1 MKKLLFIL
9 PVLFFSLTIYAQQ
22 SGNGKVKIYLKTISC
37 IKESAD
43 DIFDF
48 DGKGNEVF
56 VTFFYSVASSNG
68 TTRYVNKIT
77 SAVYGDVNGRPA
89 RYKAGTAGNNG
100 GIKAGDVVYANPN
113 TAAMM
118 PIGDERF
125 NGQFMFDAELGP
137 TDIITVVPVLWE
149 WDNDTKNTQNSFE
162 SFLFGS
168 FNSINVHTA
177 PVAQKFNPVSWP
189 FIYSDGTNCI
199 DLAGMSRILQG
210 VNGIAGNRPL
220 GMALN
225 GTYNPSM
232 FVMNQNI
239 LKNWKS
245 VTDLY
250 QEECRFYY
258 NESYLGNIRD
268 HGNYDIT
275 IHIDYTAPLNTV
287 TAPVK
292 ISKRPNTVIAIN
304 PSVADTWKGTWS
316 GTQTNDYGLYPQAV
330 SFQLTYAGE
339 FIMANEQT
347 GAVGAKG
354 TYTFSNNIINGTYKL
369 LSSGETISF
378 TGTFDANT
386 QKLTCSLGAG
396 TATNGQGKWIVSKK

>member
-1 MKKLLFIL
+1 MKIYFLIAVFITHI
-9 PVLFFSLTIYAQQ
+9 SLYAQQ
-22 SGNGKVKIYLKTISC
+22 PGNGKVKIYLRTISC

-68 TTRYVNKIT
+68 TTRYINKIT
-77 SAVYGDVNGRPA
+77 SAVYGDVNGRPG

-100 GIKAGDVVYANPN
+100 GIKAGDIIYANPN
-113 TAAMM
+113 TEAMM
-118 PIGDERF
+118 PVGDERF
-125 NGQFMFDAELGP
+125 KGQFMFDAELGP

-149 WDNDTKNTQNSFE
+149 WDSDTKNTQNSFE
-162 SFLFGS
+162 SFLSGS

-177 PVAQKFNPVSWP
+177 PIAQRFNTVSSP
-189 FIYSDGTNCI
+189 YIYSDGTNCI

-210 VNGIAGNRPL
+210 VNGIAGNRPV

-225 GTYNPSM
+225 GNYNPAM
-232 FVMNQNI
+232 IVMNQTI
-239 LKNWKS
+239 LQNWRYVYS
-245 VTDLY
+245 LSSG
-250 QEECRFYY
+250 ECRFYF
-258 NESYLGNIRD
+258 NESNLGNTRD
-268 HGNYDIT
+268 HGNYEIT
-275 IHIDYTAPLNTV
+275 IHIDYTAPVNTI

-292 ISKRPNTVIAIN
+292 ISKRPNTVITIN

-354 TYTFSNNIINGTYKL
+354 TYTFSNNIINGSYKL

-378 TGTFDANT
+378 TGTFDPNT
-386 QKLTCSLGAG
+386 QKLSCSLGMG
-396 TATNGQGKWIVSKK
+396 TATTGQGKWIVSKK